1 MNLCKACLHK
11 KRRDIDRQL
20 AQGVP
25 GAEVA
30 RRFGVPPRSIYNHV
44 KKHLHHQLVSAVRKQ
59 KDRHEVDLAD
69 DLFNLV
75 QRAKAILD
83 VAEADGRLP
92 LALKAIGETR
102 STIITLAQIAEMIE
116 KSRAAEIQTTQRLR
130 IEELKSKLS
139 RQELESLLAILGK
152 LEGRSE
158 QALPPP
164 RPFRVPDDGADEAD
178 EAGTEA
184 DAVDETDVPTNND
197 ATAETDKPENG
208 PGPLPDPEGLTWE
221 ERMRPR
227 PLREV
232 ADAHVVRAQRIRE
245 RAERKR
251 EARPRT
257 FLDDAVAGSVRIK
270 TLLR

>member
-44 KKHLHHQLVSAVRKQ
+44 KKHLHHQLVSAVMKQ
-59 KDRHEVDLAD
+59 KNRHEVDLAD

-92 LALKAIGETR
+92 LALKAIGELR

-116 KSRAAEIQTTQRLR
+116 KSRAAEIQTTQRLQ

-139 RQELESLLAILGK
+139 RDELETLMVILRK
-152 LEGRSE
+152 LEGESE
-158 QALPPP
+158 QVPPP
-164 RPFRVPDDGADEAD
+164 PPMRSLWVPDEEAD
-178 EAGTEA
+178 ET
-184 DAVDETDVPTNND
+184 DAVEAPVEIDVAGEIDE
-197 ATAETDKPENG
+197 PE
-208 PGPLPDPEGLTWE
+208 
-221 ERMRPR
+221 
-227 PLREV
+227 
-232 ADAHVVRAQRIRE
+232 DAHVVRAQRIRD

-251 EARPRT
+251 KIRPRT
-257 FLDDAVAGSVRIK
+257 FLDDAVAGSVRKK

>member
-44 KKHLHHQLVSAVRKQ
+44 KKHLHHQLVSAVMKQ
-59 KDRHEVDLAD
+59 KDRHELDLAD

-116 KSRAAEIQTTQRLR
+116 KSRAAEIQTTQRLQ

-139 RQELESLLAILGK
+139 RDELETLMVILRK
-152 LEGRSE
+152 LEGEPE
-158 QALPPP
+158 QVPPP
-164 RPFRVPDDGADEAD
+164 PPKRSFG
-178 EAGTEA
+178 
-184 DAVDETDVPTNND
+184 
-197 ATAETDKPENG
+197 
-208 PGPLPDPEGLTWE
+208 
-221 ERMRPR
+221 
-227 PLREV
+227 
-232 ADAHVVRAQRIRE
+232 
-245 RAERKR
+245 RKQ
-251 EARPRT
+251 
-257 FLDDAVAGSVRIK
+257 L
-270 TLLR
+270 